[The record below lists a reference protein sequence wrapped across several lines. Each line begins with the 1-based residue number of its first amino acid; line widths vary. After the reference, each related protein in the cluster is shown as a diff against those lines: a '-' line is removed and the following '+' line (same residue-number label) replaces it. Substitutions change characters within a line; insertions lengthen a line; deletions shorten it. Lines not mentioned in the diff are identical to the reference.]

1 MKKNLLVFFL
11 IQIFSISTVLS
22 QGLSLPYTSGFDTP
36 SEMAGWQ
43 QYRTGVL
50 SNYDWSN
57 SGGGF
62 VSMCISHDYN
72 VGGAQ
77 TDTVVDW
84 YVSPPLNFTS
94 EGTLAVKVL
103 TSGFSTPFPD
113 NFEVLFGTNIQDPSL
128 GNFTVIA
135 SLSYMQP
142 QFQWL
147 DTIVNIP
154 FISDSGYIAFKYKT
168 IGAAWSTYAFDNVVI
183 DLSPV
188 SVGENQNASKVLK
201 CFPNP
206 FKVSTSIELPGDL
219 QNSKL
224 TLRIFDVLGKEIKSA
239 EYINTRKILIEKD
252 ELPEGIY
259 IVKIDAAGS
268 GSYTSQIVIA
278 D

>member
-1 MKKNLLVFFL
+1 MKKTLPLILL
-11 IQIFSISTVLS
+11 IQCFNIGILFS
-22 QGLSLPYTSGFDTP
+22 QGISLPYSSGFDTP

-43 QYRTGVL
+43 QYRTGFL
-50 SNYDWSN
+50 SNYAWSN

-62 VSMCISHDYN
+62 FSMCISHDYN

-113 NFEVLFGTNIQDPSL
+113 NFEVLFGTNIQDPALSS
-128 GNFTVIA
+128 FTVIA
-135 SLSYMQP
+135 NLSYMQP

-154 FISDSGYIAFKYKT
+154 FVSDSGYIAFKYKT

-188 SVGENQNASKVLK
+188 SVGENQNTIKTLN
-201 CFPNP
+201 CYPNP
-206 FKVSTSIELPGDL
+206 FNESTSIELPQDL
-219 QNSKL
+219 RNSKL
-224 TLRIFDVLGKEIKSA
+224 TVHIYDTMGKEIKST
-239 EYINTRKILIEKD
+239 EYVNARKILIRKEG
-252 ELPEGIY
+252 LPEGVY
-259 IVKIDAAGS
+259 FVKIDPENS
-268 GSYTSQIVIA
+268 RSYTAQIVIT

>member
-1 MKKNLLVFFL
+1 MKKNLLVFSL
-11 IQIFSISTVLS
+11 IQICNITLVFS

-43 QYRTGVL
+43 QYRTGFL
-50 SNYDWSN
+50 SNYAWSN

-62 VSMCISHDYN
+62 FSMCISHDYN

-103 TSGFSTPFPD
+103 TSGFSTPFLD
-113 NFEVLFGTNIQDPSL
+113 NFEVLFGTNIQDPAL
-128 GNFTVIA
+128 GNFTVVA
-135 SLSYMQP
+135 NLSYMQP

-147 DTIVNIP
+147 DTILNIP
-154 FISDSGYIAFKYKT
+154 FVSDSGYIAFKYKT

-183 DLSPV
+183 DLNPV
-188 SVGENQNASKVLK
+188 SVGENQNTAKVLK
-201 CFPNP
+201 CYPNP
-206 FKVSTSIELPGDL
+206 FNESTSIELPRDL

-224 TLRIFDVLGKEIKSA
+224 TLHVFDSVGKEIKST
-239 EYINTRKILIEKD
+239 EYINTRKILIQKEG
-252 ELPEGIY
+252 LPEGIY
-259 IVKIDAAGS
+259 FVKIDSENS
-268 GSYTSQIVIA
+268 GSYTAQIVIA
-278 D
+278 E

>member
-1 MKKNLLVFFL
+1 MKKSLLL
-11 IQIFSISTVLS
+11 ILLIHCFSIGAMFS

-50 SNYDWSN
+50 SNYAWSN

-94 EGTLAVKVL
+94 EGTLAVKVH

-113 NFEVLFGTNIQDPSL
+113 NFEVLFGTNIQDPAL

-147 DTIVNIP
+147 DTFVNIP

-168 IGAAWSTYAFDNVVI
+168 IGAAWSTYSFDNVVV

-188 SVGENQNASKVLK
+188 SVGENQNESKVLK

-206 FKVSTSIELPGDL
+206 FNVSTSIELPGDL

-224 TLRIFDVLGKEIKSA
+224 TLHVFDVLGKEIKSA
-239 EYINTRKILIEKD
+239 EYINTRKILIQKD
-252 ELPEGIY
+252 DLPEGIY
-259 IVKIDAAGS
+259 ILKIDAAGS